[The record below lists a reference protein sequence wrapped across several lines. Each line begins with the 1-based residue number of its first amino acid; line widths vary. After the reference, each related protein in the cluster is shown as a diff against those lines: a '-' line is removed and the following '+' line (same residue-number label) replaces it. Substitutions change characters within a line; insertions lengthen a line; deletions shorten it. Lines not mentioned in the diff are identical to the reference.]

1 MLHWGKENENF
12 LRRKEK
18 KKDAAV
24 FIHYFILLFNFYVF
38 INLGVTLRNQWQRET
53 LMVSFFFRKIFLE
66 NLNEAMSLVEIKIT
80 LKVTSISVNGISSFR
95 FSREFIR
102 KRKLCFNQAWK
113 TRNSC
118 YAIYLLLS
126 DIVKGNYAYNP
137 SKLTESLLW

>member
-80 LKVTSISVNGISSFR
+80 LKVTSISVNGISSFT
-95 FSREFIR
+95 FSREIIR
-102 KRKLCFNQAWK
+102 KRKLCVNQAWK
-113 TRNSC
+113 MRKSC
-118 YAIYLLLS
+118 YAVYLLLS
-126 DIVKGNYAYNP
+126 DIVKGKYAYNP
-137 SKLTESLLW
+137 SMLTESLLW